1 MRLKYLSLTILSL
14 PLLPILYFDAKRVRR
29 KIPQL
34 PEASDTEGFY
44 KSTVSSQKPLK
55 LLTIGESTIAGV
67 GVESHKEGFSGM
79 LAKELSEK
87 TGRSIDWKVY
97 AKSGYTSK
105 DIIEKILPTINEKEA
120 DIIVLGMGANDAFT
134 LNTPWKWRN
143 NIIEIIIHLQNKYPQ
158 AQIYFTSM
166 PPIKKFPAFSFSMH
180 FVLGNLVE
188 ILGQE
193 LARTVQSFENV
204 SYHNKPIDIEKW
216 CRNLGIEPKP
226 ELFFSDGVH
235 PSEMTYQIWAKETA
249 LEILKSS
256 VIYSPRPEA
265 HHLP

>member
-1 MRLKYLSLTILSL
+1 MNFKYLALGILSV
-14 PLLPILYFDAKRVRR
+14 PLLPLLYFDAKRVRR

-34 PEASDTEGFY
+34 HEASNTEGFC
-44 KSTVSSQKPLK
+44 KSDESSEIPLK

-67 GVESHKEGFSGM
+67 GVESHETGFSGT

-87 TGRSIDWKVY
+87 TSKGVEWKVY
-97 AKSGYTSK
+97 AKSGYSSK
-105 DIIEKILPTINEKEA
+105 DIIEKILPTIDEKEA

-134 LNTPWKWRN
+134 LKTPGQWKK
-143 NIIEIIIHLQNKYPQ
+143 NIIKIITHLQNKSPQ
-158 AQIYFTSM
+158 TQIYFISM
-166 PPIKKFPAFSFSMH
+166 PPIKKFPAFSFSMR

-188 ILGQE
+188 NLGEE

-204 SYHNKPIDIEKW
+204 SYYDKPIDVEKW
-216 CRNLGIEPKP
+216 CRELGIEPKP

-235 PSEMTYQIWAKETA
+235 PSELTYQIWAKDTA
-249 LEILKSS
+249 LEISKSS
-256 VIYSPRPEA
+256 VIYSPRPET

>member
-1 MRLKYLSLTILSL
+1 MNFKYLALGILSV
-14 PLLPILYFDAKRVRR
+14 PLLPLLYFDAKRVRR

-34 PEASDTEGFY
+34 HEASNTEGFC
-44 KSTVSSQKPLK
+44 KSDESSEIPLK

-67 GVESHKEGFSGM
+67 GVESHETGFSGT

-87 TGRSIDWKVY
+87 TSKGVEWKVY
-97 AKSGYTSK
+97 AKSGYSSK
-105 DIIEKILPTINEKEA
+105 DIIEKILPSIDEKEV

-134 LNTPWKWRN
+134 LNTPGQWKK
-143 NIIEIIIHLQNKYPQ
+143 NIIEIITHLQTKYPQ
-158 AQIYFTSM
+158 VQICFTSM
-166 PPIKKFPAFSFSMH
+166 PPIKKFPAFSFSMR

-188 ILGQE
+188 NLGEE

-204 SYHNKPIDIEKW
+204 SYYDKPIDVEKW
-216 CRNLGIEPKP
+216 CRELGIEPKP

-235 PSEMTYQIWAKETA
+235 PSELTYQIWAKETA

>member
-1 MRLKYLSLTILSL
+1 MNFKYLALGILSV
-14 PLLPILYFDAKRVRR
+14 PLLPLLYFDAKRVRR

-34 PEASDTEGFY
+34 HEASNTEGFC
-44 KSTVSSQKPLK
+44 KSDESSEIPLK

-67 GVESHKEGFSGM
+67 GVESHETGFSGT

-87 TGRSIDWKVY
+87 TSKGVEWKVY
-97 AKSGYTSK
+97 AKSGYSSK
-105 DIIEKILPTINEKEA
+105 DIIEKILPSIDEKEV

-134 LNTPWKWRN
+134 LNTPGQWKK
-143 NIIEIIIHLQNKYPQ
+143 NIIEIITHLQTKYPQ
-158 AQIYFTSM
+158 VQICFTSM
-166 PPIKKFPAFSFSMH
+166 PPIKKFPAFSFSMR

-188 ILGQE
+188 ILGEE

-204 SYHNKPIDIEKW
+204 SYYDKPIDVEKW
-216 CRNLGIEPKP
+216 CRELGIEPKP

-235 PSEMTYQIWAKETA
+235 PSELTYQIWAKDTA
-249 LEILKSS
+249 LEISKSS
-256 VIYSPRPEA
+256 VIYSPRPET

>member
-1 MRLKYLSLTILSL
+1 MNFKYLALGILSV
-14 PLLPILYFDAKRVRR
+14 PLLPLLYFDAKRVRR

-34 PEASDTEGFY
+34 HEASNTEGFC
-44 KSTVSSQKPLK
+44 KSDESSEIPLK

-67 GVESHKEGFSGM
+67 GVESHETGFSGT

-87 TGRSIDWKVY
+87 TSKGVEWKVY
-97 AKSGYTSK
+97 AKSGYSSK
-105 DIIEKILPTINEKEA
+105 DIIEKILPSIDEKEV

-134 LNTPWKWRN
+134 LNTPGQWKK
-143 NIIEIIIHLQNKYPQ
+143 NIIEIITHLQTKYPQ
-158 AQIYFTSM
+158 VQICFTSM
-166 PPIKKFPAFSFSMH
+166 PPIKKFPAFSFSMR

-188 ILGQE
+188 ILGEE

-204 SYHNKPIDIEKW
+204 SYHDKPIDVHKW
-216 CRNLGIEPKP
+216 CGKLGIEPKP

-235 PSEMTYQIWAKETA
+235 PSELTYQIWAKDTA
-249 LEILKSS
+249 LEISKSS
-256 VIYSPRPEA
+256 VIYSPRPET

>member
-1 MRLKYLSLTILSL
+1 MSLKYLSLTILSL

-105 DIIEKILPTINEKEA
+105 DIIEKILPTIDEKEA

-134 LNTPWKWRN
+134 LKTPGQWKK
-143 NIIEIIIHLQNKYPQ
+143 NIIKIITHLQNKSPQ
-158 AQIYFTSM
+158 TQIYFISM
-166 PPIKKFPAFSFSMH
+166 PPIKKFPAFSFSMR

-188 ILGQE
+188 NLGEE

-204 SYHNKPIDIEKW
+204 SYYDKPIDVEKW
-216 CRNLGIEPKP
+216 CRELGIEPKP

-235 PSEMTYQIWAKETA
+235 PSELTYQIWAKDTA
-249 LEILKSS
+249 LEISKSS
-256 VIYSPRPEA
+256 VIYSPRPET